1 MPLISCCREPGAN
14 PPTTNPK
21 IARSATRIGK
31 IAVSVL
37 NASPEAKFMT
47 QSLLNLARNCLIG
60 WASFSIFSMG
70 LEEVIFSIASFGFDS
85 LVRVAII
92 TPHNHHKG
100 FLLSC
105 YCLHGLVRSD
115 VPLQVL

>member
-14 PPTTNPK
+14 PLTINLK

-37 NASPEAKFMT
+37 NASPVAKVMT
-47 QSLLNLARNCLIG
+47 QSLLNLAMNCLIG

-70 LEEVIFSIASFGFDS
+70 LEEVNFSIASFGLGS
-85 LVRVAII
+85 LVWVAII

-105 YCLHGLVRSD
+105 YCLHGLVGSD
-115 VPLQVL
+115 VSL